1 MADISKNN
9 NPDTE
14 EGIENATPQLNVVS
28 KQNTAPAPLPDSR
41 GTFLERMKRR
51 GPTVPSLEEIDSN
64 NNVTTAT
71 TQTNG
76 SETAVAGNGDDAV
89 TIPSSY
95 AEQIKEIEYQKSLL
109 NTPTKEEQEAE
120 AKRQK
125 RNAMFAAISDGIS
138 ALSNLYF
145 TTKGAPN
152 AYTGRR
158 TMTDA
163 VQDQYAKIR
172 QDWQDN
178 LTKSNALGMQ
188 KFQLEKSM
196 EQEKLRQRQ
205 AKQAMEL
212 KYQEFLLKAD
222 EAEKKGNLILA
233 QQYKEMAIAAKNNAD
248 KEYKEEQKK
257 WVGPTA
263 GSEINKNNASAA
275 ASYASAQNSRASA
288 GQHEAQTAKIYDDIK
303 NGGNV
308 KSITLHDGM
317 SGTTATVNIPKS
329 KWNMTN
335 VSKLYWLLGGRK
347 KTVKPAEGTP
357 GTSFYKPAVQKTPTM
372 AEMEA
377 YIGENLQIGNKKM
390 AKQIANALNYIK
402 GLQQE

>member
-1 MADISKNN
+1 MADITNSNKPNK
-9 NPDTE
+9 E
-14 EGIENATPQLNVVS
+14 EGIENQAPQLNVVS

-109 NTPTKEEQEAE
+109 DTPTKEEQEAE

-233 QQYKEMAIAAKNNAD
+233 QQYKEMAIAAKNNAQQL
-248 KEYKEEQKK
+248 KIEEETK
-257 WVGPTA
+257 WVPEVKQ
-263 GSEINKNNASAA
+263 SEINKNNASAT
-275 ASYASAQNSRASA
+275 ASLASARNSNASA
-288 GQHEAQTAKIYDDIK
+288 DEHEARTTQIYDNIH

-308 KSITLHDGM
+308 KSIVLHDGM

-329 KWNMTN
+329 KWNMAN
-335 VSKLYWLLGGRK
+335 VSKLWWMLGGRK
-347 KTVKPAEGTP
+347 EIVKPAEGTP
-357 GTSFYKPAVQKTPTM
+357 GSRFYKPAVEKTPTM

-377 YIGENLQIGNKKM
+377 YIGATLQIGNKKN
-390 AKQIANALNYIK
+390 AKQIANALNFIK